1 MADSKN
7 IDFHVRDEIKT
18 DKRLTEILKRMN
30 VIDENEVQSKVS
42 ELKDSSENKRTVTVE
57 DISKSF

>member
-7 IDFHVRDEIKT
+7 VDFHVRDEIKT

-30 VIDENEVQSKVS
+30 VIDEKKMKFKVKLLS
-42 ELKDSSENKRTVTVE
+42 
-57 DISKSF
+57 